1 MPETITSVQN
11 SRIKNLV
18 ALQKPRNRR
27 ESGLFVIEGVRELK
41 QAISGGY
48 EIVSL
53 FYCDEI
59 AGENPLLADLSD
71 GTEMNN
77 VSKRVYEAVTY
88 RGSTEGIL
96 GVSKMKYLDLSCLKL
111 HGNPLLLVIESPEK
125 PGNLGAILRTADAAG
140 ITGVIVCD
148 SKTDIYN
155 PNVIRSS
162 LGCLFTVNIA
172 VTDSSAAI
180 DWLKNNG
187 LGIHVTSPEA
197 PRLYYETDYRI
208 PSAIVMGS
216 ESSGISGKWR
226 MQADSIIKIPMKGK
240 VDSMNLSVAAAI
252 IVFEAVR
259 QRNNK

>member
-1 MPETITSVQN
+1 MPETITSIQN
-11 SRIKNLV
+11 NKIKNLA
-18 ALQKPRNRR
+18 ALQKPRHRK
-27 ESGLFVIEGVRELK
+27 ETGLFVIEGIRELK

-59 AGENPLLADLSD
+59 AGENPILAEVSA
-71 GTEMNN
+71 GTEVNI

-96 GVSKMKYLDLSCLKL
+96 GVAKMQALDLSCLKL
-111 HGNPLLLVIESPEK
+111 QGDPLILVIESPEK

-140 ITGVIVCD
+140 ITGVIVSD

-162 LGCLFTVNIA
+162 LGCLFSVNIA
-172 VTDSSAAI
+172 VTDSGTAI

-187 LGIHVTSPEA
+187 IEIHVTSLEA
-197 PRLYYETDYRI
+197 VRMYYEPDYRN

-216 ESSGISGKWR
+216 ESSGISGKWIKE
-226 MQADSIIKIPMKGK
+226 ADSIIKIPMKGK
-240 VDSMNLSVAAAI
+240 VDSMNLSVATAI
-252 IVFEAVR
+252 VVFEAIR
-259 QRNNK
+259 QRNIR